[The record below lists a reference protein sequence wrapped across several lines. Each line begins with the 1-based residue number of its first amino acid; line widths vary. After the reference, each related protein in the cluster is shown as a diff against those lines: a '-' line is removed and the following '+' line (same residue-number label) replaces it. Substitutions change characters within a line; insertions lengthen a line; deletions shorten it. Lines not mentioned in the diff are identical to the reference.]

1 MNILEKALFV
11 NKHGIRIG
19 EHFIRDSLKRYA
31 KAVGITQRVY
41 PHMLRAS
48 CITHLLNKGINPL
61 IVQMHARHKDFQT
74 TMKYNRPTQQQMR
87 EEIESCFVGKTELRN
102 ETRIKELMDKFF
114 GREISGSELGRLLE
128 NDERPKQSKPE
139 TELAGYI

>member
-1 MNILEKALFV
+1 
-11 NKHGIRIG
+11 
-19 EHFIRDSLKRYA
+19 
-31 KAVGITQRVY
+31 
-41 PHMLRAS
+41 
-48 CITHLLNKGINPL
+48 
-61 IVQMHARHKDFQT
+61 MHARHKDFQT